1 MLSRRTLL
9 IVGLI
14 LLIAANIIGLTLSSR
29 NRAADLGMGRVG
41 LTLLSPWQAVVSYS
55 LRAVRNVWTT
65 YFALV
70 STARENARLREDLGH
85 VRAQNDH
92 FKETAQEN
100 QRLRRLLDF
109 QQAVGLDVL
118 PAEVIGKDPSPWFRS
133 VIIDKGTTSGVAK
146 GQPVVTAQG
155 IAGQVTEVA
164 VKYAKVLLIIDQN
177 TAVDTLVQRSR
188 ARGMVTG
195 TSDDRCIFKYVM
207 RQDDVRVGDVLIAS
221 GLDGVF
227 PKGLRVGSVSAVQK
241 EGPGIFQEVNV
252 VPSVDFATLEEV
264 LVVRSPTRPEIP
276 D

>member
-1 MLSRRTLL
+1 ML

-14 LLIAANIIGLTLSSR
+14 LMIAANIIGLTLSSR
-29 NRAADLGMGRVG
+29 SRSADLGMGRVG
-41 LTLLSPWQAVVSYS
+41 LTLLAPWQAVLSHS
-55 LRAVRNVWTT
+55 LRAVRDVWAT
-65 YFALV
+65 YFALA
-70 STARENARLREDLGH
+70 STARENGRLRQDLAQ
-85 VRAQNDH
+85 VQAQNDH

-133 VIIDKGTTSGVAK
+133 VIIDKGTASGVAK

-164 VKYAKVLLIIDQN
+164 AKYAKVLLIIDQN

-207 RQDDVRVGDVLIAS
+207 RQDDVHVGDVLIAS

-227 PKGLRVGSVSAVQK
+227 PKGLRVGSVSAVEQ
-241 EGPGIFQEVNV
+241 EGPGIFQEVRV
-252 VPSVDFATLEEV
+252 APSVDFATLEEV